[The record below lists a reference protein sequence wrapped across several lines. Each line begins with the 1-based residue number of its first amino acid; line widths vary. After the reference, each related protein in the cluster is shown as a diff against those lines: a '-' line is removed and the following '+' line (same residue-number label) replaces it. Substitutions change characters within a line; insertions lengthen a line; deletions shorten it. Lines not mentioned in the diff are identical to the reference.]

1 MFKDFFRK
9 TYKSKK
15 TLAPEKAQELENE
28 MDSLKE
34 DNLKRQKQ
42 ISKFLTLI
50 EIEPEYKERYENRIV
65 VHKKFIAANNE
76 RIEEIKDILL
86 DK

>member
-15 TLAPEKAQELENE
+15 TLAPEEAERLENE
-28 MDSLKE
+28 MSSLHE

-50 EIEPEYKERYENRIV
+50 EIEPEYKQKYESRIV
-65 VHKKFIAANNE
+65 VHKKFMAANNE